1 MGLIDSINRLN
12 NENISA
18 RKRAEIEKQLKKD
31 IENELYIYFNN
42 YFKNTVDPPKI
53 AYFKLLKLKE
63 KNLKSEFL
71 KNLNDYEK
79 NNIYDKILKKVYI
92 NYKTLENQTENEIKK
107 ELYNNLYIALEK
119 YYIAYGVCAFEML
132 QDYKQKFEII
142 SNIIKLYEF
151 DSSYIIYLK
160 KEYQKINKLLY
171 NEFLTYKE
179 DENENQKN
187 TFNWSYL
194 LITILKILLFPIFL
208 TLGFGLTYKP
218 KRRK

>member
-63 KNLKSEFL
+63 KNLKSDFL
-71 KNLNDYEK
+71 KSLNDYEK
-79 NNIYDKILKKVYI
+79 NNIYDKILKKVYS

-119 YYIAYGVCAFEML
+119 YYITYGVCAFEML

-142 SNIIKLYEF
+142 NNIIKLYDF

-160 KEYQKINKLLY
+160 REYQRINKLLY
-171 NEFLTYKE
+171 NEFSNYKE
-179 DENENQKN
+179 DEDEKHKS